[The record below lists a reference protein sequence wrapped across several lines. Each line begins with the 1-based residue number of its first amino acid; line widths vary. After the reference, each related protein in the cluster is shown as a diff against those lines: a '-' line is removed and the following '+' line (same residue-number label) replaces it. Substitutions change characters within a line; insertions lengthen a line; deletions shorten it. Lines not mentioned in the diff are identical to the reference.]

1 MKRGQKFGDDEMVYI
16 HNGRKLAVVNGN
28 FLSWTANIRKA
39 TRLPYAKAVAFMKN
53 RDVDDL
59 WYEAAPPF
67 NAIVRFTR
75 GSQVLYLEKTTSRG
89 MLLSRSKDDA
99 HRYKNAASAAG
110 AIGKRTTKEALAKA
124 GFVAEIVILDD

>member
-1 MKRGQKFGDDEMVYI
+1 
-16 HNGRKLAVVNGN
+16 
-28 FLSWTANIRKA
+28 
-39 TRLPYAKAVAFMKN
+39 
-53 RDVDDL
+53 
-59 WYEAAPPF
+59 
-67 NAIVRFTR
+67 
-75 GSQVLYLEKTTSRG
+75 